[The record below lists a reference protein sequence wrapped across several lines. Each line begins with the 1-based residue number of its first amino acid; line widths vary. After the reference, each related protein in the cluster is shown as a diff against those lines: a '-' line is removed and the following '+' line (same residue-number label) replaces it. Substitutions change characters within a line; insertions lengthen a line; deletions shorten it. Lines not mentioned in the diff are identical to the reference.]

1 MTDVPAAAILVRGAR
16 QNNLKNLDLAIPLS
30 ELVVV
35 TGVSGSGKSSL
46 VFYTLYAEGQRRYV
60 ETFSPYARQFLDRM
74 DKPQVDSIAGIPPAI
89 AIDQTNP
96 VRTSRSTVGTM
107 TELNDHLKLLF
118 ARAASLFC
126 RRCALAVHRDTPESM
141 YEDMLR
147 RARAADDPRLL
158 VCFPVP
164 IPKNFK
170 EAEVRELLQKQGY
183 TRFLEDA
190 AVSAR
195 RERKRAE
202 THARIQAEAIRLFL
216 ERGFETTTLDDIAE
230 AADVSR
236 RSLFHYF
243 ESKEEIVLSARA
255 DFPNIIAEAIGR
267 RPAGEPLLDMVEN
280 ALIDTATRYGSTQT
294 RDLSRLIRDTPALSA
309 GEQAKYEHVERAL
322 AKALADRKSLPEI
335 DTACRVTAAT
345 AIGILKLA
353 VESWLAGNDSG
364 PEKNFRAAFD
374 ALRRIAG

>member
-1 MTDVPAAAILVRGAR
+1 MQTVQKTLIAAGL
-16 QNNLKNLDLAIPLS
+16 
-30 ELVVV
+30 
-35 TGVSGSGKSSL
+35 
-46 VFYTLYAEGQRRYV
+46 
-60 ETFSPYARQFLDRM
+60 
-74 DKPQVDSIAGIPPAI
+74 
-89 AIDQTNP
+89 
-96 VRTSRSTVGTM
+96 
-107 TELNDHLKLLF
+107 
-118 ARAASLFC
+118 
-126 RRCALAVHRDTPESM
+126 
-141 YEDMLR
+141 
-147 RARAADDPRLL
+147 
-158 VCFPVP
+158 
-164 IPKNFK
+164 
-170 EAEVRELLQKQGY
+170 
-183 TRFLEDA
+183 
-190 AVSAR
+190 

-255 DFPNIIAEAIGR
+255 DFPKIIAEAIGQ
-267 RPAGEPLLDMVEN
+267 RPAAESLLEMVEN
-280 ALIDTATRYGSTQT
+280 ALIDTATSYGSTQT
-294 RDLSRLIRDTPALSA
+294 RALSRLIRDTPALSA

-335 DTACRVTAAT
+335 DTACRVTAAA

-353 VESWLAGNDSG
+353 VEAWLAGNDSG